1 MTSDVVCDVS
11 SFAPSLSHYRREWT
25 PKGDVG
31 LSGLWVGA
39 VVSDA
44 SGRQYWGL
52 RGADDFVRG
61 MTHVVS
67 PICGFRLLARDFNT
81 PADHL
86 FSEYSTID
94 WFEPLTYL
102 ASAEQVQT
110 FYPSGRIER
119 DDEGFHWFDASGR
132 WEIHG
137 NTVSAVVLTHVPTQD
152 ELADNDVYY
161 RHELMHVTGSIDGVD
176 VSGYAHQDFAY
187 GPDGLIYTELPIAR
201 NLQGMWMSWL
211 HEYDDGTVGGGSF
224 WQGRSGLD
232 FGPGYQLRDGRTT
245 VHNDVRAQPSFD
257 ANGRLISLDATLGD
271 ESYRF
276 AFNNMGSPLHYF
288 GELTSD
294 TSGRSVARSWCWVEH
309 AGDLLTPDLLDLAS
323 AQFRLARGR

>member
-1 MTSDVVCDVS
+1 
-11 SFAPSLSHYRREWT
+11 
-25 PKGDVG
+25 
-31 LSGLWVGA
+31 
-39 VVSDA
+39 
-44 SGRQYWGL
+44 
-52 RGADDFVRG
+52 

-67 PICGFRLLARDFNT
+67 PICGFRLLASDFNT

-94 WFEPLTYL
+94 WFEPLTYI

-119 DDEGFHWFDASGR
+119 DDEGFHWYDASGR

-232 FGPGYQLRDGRTT
+232 FGPGYQLRDGRTSA
-245 VHNDVRAQPSFD
+245 HSRASTRTGGSSAWMPHSAMSPTGSPSTIWVAHFTTL
-257 ANGRLISLDATLGD
+257 ANSHPTPLADRLHAVGAGLNTQATCSHRISLISPRHSSGWPEVASLHPRRT
-271 ESYRF
+271 
-276 AFNNMGSPLHYF
+276 MQSP
-288 GELTSD
+288 
-294 TSGRSVARSWCWVEH
+294 R
-309 AGDLLTPDLLDLAS
+309 
-323 AQFRLARGR
+323 